1 MLKDI
6 TVGRYV
12 DTGSFLHK
20 LDGRTKIICTLLF
33 SIASLSCSTIIAIAV
48 LAAAVLSAA
57 AAARLP
63 IRYVIKGLKPL
74 RWLILFTIIFN
85 IFTVKGNIIWQ
96 WHALSITVEGVSFA
110 LLTASR
116 FILFV
121 TGASILTL
129 TTSPIDLTD
138 ALARLMRP
146 LKMIKIP
153 VDDIA
158 MIMSVTLRFI
168 PLFADEAERI
178 MKAQRARGADL
189 SSGKLLS
196 RLRSVIPVTIPLFLS
211 VFRKADEL
219 SLAMDS
225 RCYGRGTRSSR
236 KKSHI
241 DANDLLFAG
250 VLIIICG
257 FLLIFEFYH

>member
-20 LDGRTKIICTLLF
+20 LDARTKIICTLLF
-33 SIASLSCSTIIAIAV
+33 SITALSCSGIISLAV
-48 LAAAVLSAA
+48 LAAAALFAVFAS
-57 AAARLP
+57 RLP
-63 IRYVIKGLKPL
+63 LRYIIKGLKPL
-74 RWLILFTIIFN
+74 RWLIIFTIIFN
-85 IFTVKGNIIWQ
+85 ILTVDGNIIWQ
-96 WHALSITVEGVSFA
+96 WRSLHITSEGVKFA
-110 LLTASR
+110 LIIASR
-116 FILFV
+116 FILFM
-121 TGASILTL
+121 TGASLLTL
-129 TTSPIDLTD
+129 TTSPISLTD
-138 ALARLMRP
+138 GLALLMRP
-146 LKMIKIP
+146 LKRIKVP

-158 MIMSVTLRFI
+158 MIISVTLRFI

-178 MKAQRARGADL
+178 MKAQRARGADFN
-189 SSGKLLS
+189 SGRLMS
-196 RLRSVIPVTIPLFLS
+196 RLRSVIPITIPLFLS

-241 DANDLLFAG
+241 SVNDLIFAG